1 MGYDTCVVLDDDELS
16 SNEDEPLQKRL
27 RQLSSAARTSGSGP
41 APTTPDVASTAVAT
55 ADKEAVDKRAAEEA
69 AVMRAAEEAAVTR
82 ATEKAAA
89 NKEATDK
96 STADEATVKG
106 ATIGAT
112 GDSPAPGQA
121 PSLVAG
127 TKRAVAPSGFWKP

>member
-1 MGYDTCVVLDDDELS
+1 
-16 SNEDEPLQKRL
+16 
-27 RQLSSAARTSGSGP
+27 
-41 APTTPDVASTAVAT
+41 
-55 ADKEAVDKRAAEEA
+55 VDKRAAEEA

-96 STADEATVKG
+96 SIADEATVMG
-106 ATIGAT
+106 AAIGAA

-127 TKRAVAPSGFWKP
+127 TKRAATPSGFWKP